1 MRWDTVMGWLAK
13 YLAPSAWLG
22 RRASDDEERRLNR
35 ETVERANRVVDTWN
49 ERTRANWRADEN
61 HA

>member
-1 MRWDTVMGWLAK
+1 MRIGAVMEWLTK
-13 YLAPSAWLG
+13 RLAPAAWQE
-22 RRASDDEERRLNR
+22 RKAADAEERRLNR

-49 ERTRANWRADEN
+49 ERTRANWRADSS